1 MRTQTVICKERRAQG
16 KKGWRKS
23 GYHHGSGG
31 VCVCAENLP
40 TVNFLTQKCDKEVT
54 VDRTMVCLI
63 LQGENKKWL
72 YLMSIILKAGVY

>member
-1 MRTQTVICKERRAQG
+1 M
-16 KKGWRKS
+16 
-23 GYHHGSGG
+23 
-31 VCVCAENLP
+31 CAENLP

-72 YLMSIILKAGVY
+72 YLMSIIWKAGVY